1 MNYDLAPVS
10 GGVIVGMVFTLIISV
25 GLPVALCIIAKKK
38 LRAKFSPVFIGA
50 ATFLLAVLVLE
61 SLAHNVILS
70 SAVGEKIMAN
80 TWLYAVYGGAMAAL
94 FEESARFIA
103 MKLCMKKYL
112 TRENAVMYGIG
123 HGGIESVALVGIT
136 YISNVAVVIMINSG
150 AMNTTLAAMDTAAAD
165 ALMQQLSSVYTT
177 APALFFAAGME
188 RISAIVLHI
197 CLSCFVYRAVRYGD
211 RRYIALALLVH
222 FAVDAVVV
230 ILNDYINMIALE
242 VALLLCVTAL
252 TIFAARL
259 YHRAPQDNYHTE
271 RATNKGN

>member
-1 MNYDLAPVS
+1 MNYDLTPVS
-10 GGVIVGMVFTLIISV
+10 GGVIAGMVFTLIISI

-38 LRAKFSPVFIGA
+38 LRAKLSPVFIGA

-80 TWLYAVYGGAMAAL
+80 TWLYAVYGGVMAAL
-94 FEESARFIA
+94 FEEFARFIA
-103 MKLCMKKYL
+103 MKLCMKKSL

-123 HGGIESVALVGIT
+123 HGGIESVLLIGMT
-136 YISNVAVVIMINSG
+136 YVSNVAVVIMINSG
-150 AMNTTLAAMDTAAAD
+150 AMNTTLATMDTTAAD
-165 ALMQQLSSVYTT
+165 ALMQQLSSIYTT
-177 APALFFAAGME
+177 TPALFFAAGME

-197 CLSCFVYRAVRYGD
+197 CLSCFVYRAARYGE
-211 RRYIALALLVH
+211 RRYFVLALLAH

-230 ILNDYINMIALE
+230 ILNDYINIIALE

-252 TIFAARL
+252 ALFAVRL
-259 YHRAPQDNYHTE
+259 YHRDPRDEYRTA
-271 RATNKGN
+271 